1 MLRTRVITAL
11 ALMALLLPSLFWLP
25 QSAWALLMAF
35 IVGVAAW
42 EWGGLLGW
50 KAPVRIVL
58 GVLAALVCAA
68 LSLADPAAIGAAGF
82 DFAPAQP
89 WVKVFYACA
98 VLFWG
103 LLAPF
108 WLRGKWPLGGIAGL
122 LVGAVV
128 LLPAWLAAVQL
139 RALGAGVLI
148 AVFAIVW
155 VADIAAYFAGRRF
168 GKNKLAPAI
177 SPGKTREGA
186 YGAAV
191 GVLCYGLLV
200 GHFFFAA
207 LMPSVL
213 STALWIVV
221 LLALTAVSIVGD
233 LFESLLKR
241 NAGLKDSSN
250 VLPGHGGVL
259 DRVDS
264 LTSTLPVVAAL
275 WLFLLRDA

>member
-1 MLRTRVITAL
+1 MLKTRVITAL

-35 IVGVAAW
+35 VVGVAAW

-50 KAPVRIVL
+50 RQSGRVVL
-58 GVLAALVCAA
+58 GTLTALICTA

-82 DFAPAQP
+82 APAQP
-89 WVKVFYACA
+89 WVRVFYLCA
-98 VLFWG
+98 VLFWS
-103 LLAPF
+103 LLVPF
-108 WLRGKWPLGGIAGL
+108 WLRGKWKLGGIAGL
-122 LVGAVV
+122 LVGAVL

-155 VADIAAYFAGRRF
+155 MADIAAYFAGRRF
-168 GKNKLAPAI
+168 GRNKLAPAI

-207 LMPSVL
+207 LMPSLL

-221 LLALTAVSIVGD
+221 LLVLTVISIIGD

-241 NAGLKDSSN
+241 NVGIKDSSN
-250 VLPGHGGVL
+250 ILPGHGGIL
-259 DRVDS
+259 DRIDS

-275 WLFLLRDA
+275 WLFFLWGA